1 MTTARDLLTAIDP
14 LPAPE
19 RQRHI
24 ATTARALVGTAELT
38 ALLDE
43 LAGRDEFGRRLAVRI
58 AAIAGHQGHV
68 ERGLDARE
76 TVVVWTAL
84 TAAVRLRLPADVLVA
99 RLPRMAIATRR
110 RLYQLV
116 RGRKAT
122 ALADALFPVVRQRYG
137 DDEAAALLAT
147 CSAPPLAEL
156 EHAATN
162 WSAIGRHHPAALLD
176 LVQAQLDNAP
186 ASAWQGI
193 WWRREDAVCAAADHL
208 PERVLDLIER
218 MLPHIKAVRLP
229 PQLARTAP
237 GRVARILA
245 RGKALHPDSRTFWSR
260 LGGTGEADLIAI
272 ARQLDDGRL
281 KRFLHAL
288 PPSRRAA
295 VYRGAVGERAGVPF
309 AVLDELRA
317 ADRAAEARRLLA
329 LRRIADVP
337 AQRLAAIARLPWDE
351 ASPTLLEATRRATA
365 DERAEAY
372 PLYLHAA
379 AATRDPEV
387 FAAMLGTL
395 TRLANEQDP
404 VRATALTALSK
415 VPAWLFRAS
424 EAALLTKLMVD
435 AAQARDFSWQSRHA
449 VRELASALIRQGAV
463 AQEPLLVDA
472 GLDAL
477 GHLGEN
483 NAWIHLWGLDRSLPR
498 GAEHKVF
505 EALRRRITFDA
516 QRDQYLMALALA
528 EGLGRRAWHMPELQ
542 EVLGKARFAA
552 QESVARRAIALW
564 LAPTATRGARV
575 EEVLFDD
582 LSAITLH
589 EVGRA
594 VAVGRTD
601 LLDLLIGQRVR
612 GRFHQ
617 SDVVYVPWYSGCFQ
631 LWMPRQVAAHSAELA
646 SIARSNEHSA
656 HSRANAIS
664 ALGHVPGTAALVRRF
679 LRDPEVLVAESA
691 LAALAWTDEP
701 ADVLA
706 ELLAFAD
713 TDRARVAVYAATR
726 CARFTTPDRLGA
738 LLAPVLRGKK
748 VTSRKEAVRLLAEHN
763 APHAL
768 REMADIWP
776 ETHRDVRRAIVS
788 ACRWFLDEETAWDL
802 LSAAAD
808 GEQAVAH
815 EVLNLTSWF
824 VPERH
829 RARYAGLVRKI
840 AVRPEADIAGP
851 ALSTMPQWSRWDSSG
866 TELLADLAA
875 DLNNTAT
882 WERALDA
889 LIGECQEDFA
899 PLRAVVARLLRSLD
913 EHDAEPDRDLP
924 ARQRIHKIVDLLG
937 NDRVSPA
944 HRAAER
950 VLAADLADPMP
961 FQAIELAASA
971 VDWQRADVQD
981 QLRFLASLATR
992 PTLALRAGDEVAAR
1006 LNRGLAGLT
1015 YPGIL
1020 ALATGLVDSAPLLA
1034 LGIATVGG
1042 PLEGWPEHWRAILR
1056 QVRADDD
1063 PDVREA
1069 ALSVVA
1075 AAE

>member
-14 LPAPE
+14 MPAPE

-24 ATTARALVGTAELT
+24 ATTARALGGTAELT
-38 ALLDE
+38 ALLDD

-68 ERGLDARE
+68 ERALDARE
-76 TVVVWTAL
+76 TSVVWMAL

-110 RLYQLV
+110 RLYRLV

-176 LVQAQLDNAP
+176 LVHAQLDNAP
-186 ASAWQGI
+186 TSAWQGI
-193 WWRREDAVCAAADHL
+193 WWRREHAVHAAADHL
-208 PERVLDLIER
+208 PERALDLVER
-218 MLPHIKAVRLP
+218 VLPHLGAVRLAP
-229 PQLARTAP
+229 ALARTGP

-245 RGKALHPDSRTFWSR
+245 RGKAHSPDSRAFWGR
-260 LGGTGEADLIAI
+260 LREVDEADLIAI
-272 ARQLDDGRL
+272 GCRLDDGRL
-281 KRFLHAL
+281 KRLLHAL

-295 VYRGAVGERAGVPF
+295 IYRGAVGERGGVPF
-309 AVLDELRA
+309 ALLDELRA

-337 AQRLAAIARLPWDE
+337 AQRLAVTARLPWGE

-372 PLYLHAA
+372 PLYIDAA
-379 AATRDPEV
+379 AASRDPEV

-404 VRATALTALSK
+404 VRVRALTALSK

-435 AAQARDFSWQSRHA
+435 ATQARDFSWQSQNA
-449 VRELASALIRQGAV
+449 VRELATALIRQGAITR
-463 AQEPLLVDA
+463 AALLAEA
-472 GLDAL
+472 GLDGLEA
-477 GHLGEN
+477 LGEN
-483 NAWIHLWGLDRSLPR
+483 NGWLHLWYLDRALPR
-498 GAEHKVF
+498 GAEHQVF
-505 EALRRRITFDA
+505 AALRRRITSDA
-516 QRDQYLMALALA
+516 RRDQYSMALALA
-528 EGLGRRAWHMPELQ
+528 DGLGRRAWHLPELQ
-542 EVLGKARFAA
+542 EVLGQARFAA
-552 QESVARRAIALW
+552 QESVASRAIELW
-564 LAPTATRGARV
+564 LAQPATRAERV
-575 EEVLFDD
+575 ERVLLDD
-582 LSAITLH
+582 PSSITLH
-589 EVGRA
+589 GVRRA
-594 VAVGRTD
+594 VAFQRTD
-601 LLDLLIGQRVR
+601 LLDLLIGQRVQ
-612 GRFHQ
+612 GRFYQ
-617 SDVVYVPWYSGCFQ
+617 SDVVFVPSYEGCFH
-631 LWMPRQVAAHSAELA
+631 LWMPRQIKAHAAELMA
-646 SIARSNEHSA
+646 IARSDQHTA
-656 HSRANAIS
+656 HNRANAIA
-664 ALGHVPGTAALVRRF
+664 ALGRVPGTVSQVRRF
-679 LRDPEVLVAESA
+679 LGDPEVLVAETA

-706 ELLAFAD
+706 ELLTFAD

-726 CARFTTPDRLGA
+726 CARFTTPDRLGE

-763 APHAL
+763 APNAL
-768 REMADIWP
+768 REIADIWP

-802 LSAAAD
+802 LSAAAE

-815 EVLNLTSWF
+815 EVLNLTHWF

-829 RARYAGLVRKI
+829 RTRYAGLVRTI
-840 AVRPEADIAGP
+840 AVRTEADIAGP

-882 WERALDA
+882 WERALGA
-889 LIGECQEDFA
+889 LIAECQEDFT

-913 EHDAEPDRDLP
+913 EHDTEPDRDLP
-924 ARQRIHKIVDLLG
+924 ARQRIRKIVQLLG
-937 NDRVSPA
+937 NDRVPAA
-944 HRAAER
+944 HREFER
-950 VLAADLADPMP
+950 VLAGDLATVMP
-961 FQAIELAASA
+961 IEAIVLAASA
-971 VDWQRADVQD
+971 VDWQSAEVPA
-981 QLRFLASLATR
+981 QLRFVASLATR
-992 PTLALRAGDEVAAR
+992 PTRALRARDEVEFR
-1006 LNRGLAGLT
+1006 LDRSLAGLT

-1020 ALATGLVDSAPLLA
+1020 AFATGLVDTAPLLA

-1042 PLEGWPEHWRAILR
+1042 RLEGWPEHWRAILR
-1056 QVRADDD
+1056 QVRADAD

-1069 ALSVVA
+1069 ALAVVA